1 MRSVASSFLLLTCTF
16 RTPVA
21 VAAAFAA
28 ETIRIA
34 VIRVMNTWPRLPSRH
49 PRHHPAARASAFTTR
64 PEIPT
69 RQAQHGRGQPEQE
82 R

>member
-1 MRSVASSFLLLTCTF
+1 MRSVASGFLVLTCTF

-21 VAAAFAA
+21 VAIFAA
-28 ETIRIA
+28 GTIRVA
-34 VIRVMNTWPRLPSRH
+34 VSRVMNTWPWLPSCH
-49 PRHHPAARASAFTTR
+49 PRHHPAARAYPFTTR

-69 RQAQHGRGQPEQE
+69 RQAQPGTRGQPEQE